1 MLSHRTKSKRVLAV
15 SYGGGHVLMLI
26 PVLKYLESQGYDIQ
40 VLGLTTA
47 AASLR
52 NAGFSPLG
60 FRDILRPE
68 DTRAIEHG
76 TRLAE
81 EMHQVNK
88 VNSLEES
95 IAYLGLSYA
104 DLEDQLGIEAAQ
116 QEFER
121 IGRQSFLPLNPLR
134 RFFDWLQPDVLLT
147 TNSPRAELASIRIAA
162 ERGIPSVGVLDLF
175 GLGSHN
181 DIPADYVCVPFQ
193 QAADNLVNRGL
204 QRSAMTVTGNP
215 NFDWVYQSSITESNA
230 PVWRQDHQIQ
240 SDDLLALYA
249 MKPGWDEVEELI
261 VCCLERALA
270 LKPELKVSVRP
281 HPNSNRQVA
290 ENVIRRL
297 GAAAFL
303 DDTTPLPLATE
314 ACDILIT
321 HKSTVAVEAALFGK
335 QVALFHSNRD
345 YSSYAIP
352 LNLYDWGTFSTT
364 VEEGTKVLTS
374 LQKDSEEVR
383 QQRGAKVREA
393 WNCDGL
399 CHTRIAKVVIQAL
412 VPKTQDKVA

>member
-1 MLSHRTKSKRVLAV
+1 
-15 SYGGGHVLMLI
+15 
-26 PVLKYLESQGYDIQ
+26 
-40 VLGLTTA
+40 
-47 AASLR
+47 
-52 NAGFSPLG
+52 
-60 FRDILRPE
+60 
-68 DTRAIEHG
+68 
-76 TRLAE
+76 
-81 EMHQVNK
+81 
-88 VNSLEES
+88 
-95 IAYLGLSYA
+95 
-104 DLEDQLGIEAAQ
+104 
-116 QEFER
+116 
-121 IGRQSFLPLNPLR
+121 
-134 RFFDWLQPDVLLT
+134 
-147 TNSPRAELASIRIAA
+147 
-162 ERGIPSVGVLDLF
+162 
-175 GLGSHN
+175 
-181 DIPADYVCVPFQ
+181 
-193 QAADNLVNRGL
+193 
-204 QRSAMTVTGNP
+204 MTVTGNP

-240 SDDLLALYA
+240 TDDLLALYA

-270 LKPELKVSVRP
+270 LKPELKVSIRP

-335 QVALFHSNRD
+335 QVALFNSNRD

-383 QQRGAKVREA
+383 QQRGAKVRKA

-399 CHTRIAKVVIQAL
+399 CHKRIAKVVIQAL
-412 VPKTQDKVA
+412 VPKTKDKVA